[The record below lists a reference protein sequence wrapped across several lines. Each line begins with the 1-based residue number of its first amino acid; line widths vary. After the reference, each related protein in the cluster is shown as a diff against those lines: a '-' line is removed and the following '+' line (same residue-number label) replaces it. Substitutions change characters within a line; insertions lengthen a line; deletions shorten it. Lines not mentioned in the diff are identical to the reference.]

1 MKAIKTPK
9 INVNKVTD
17 TVAKAVAYVA
27 LIAFAAYG
35 LRALLIGINKDLA
48 YAFTTGVMLMLV
60 YILAKKA

>member
-1 MKAIKTPK
+1 MKVIKTPK

-17 TVAKAVAYVA
+17 TAAKTIAYVA

-35 LRALLIGINKDLA
+35 LRVLLVGMNKDLA

-60 YILAKKA
+60 YILAKKG